1 VSRLARGR
9 LLASCGYVSRS
20 VQYVLVLAAGAA
32 LALPL
37 SPRAAAGDTP
47 PRKSAKPAPRD
58 LVADAREKQWATD
71 ASSAEEV
78 WERDPIAFSARDRA
92 TIRRHYRAAG
102 QGKPA
107 GASKQAGKLSPG
119 LRKQLRRNALLSP
132 RLQQRL
138 EPLDGEVERTLNP
151 LPWGYSRGLIGKDA
165 LIVEGRTQRVMDII
179 RDVTGRR

>member
-1 VSRLARGR
+1 M
-9 LLASCGYVSRS
+9 SCITHYA
-20 VQYVLVLAAGAA
+20 LVIAAGAA
-32 LALPL
+32 MALPL
-37 SPRAAAGDTP
+37 PPVAAASDRAAKHRA
-47 PRKSAKPAPRD
+47 APRD
-58 LVADAREKQWATD
+58 LVADAREKPWATD
-71 ASSAEEV
+71 ASAAEEV

-102 QGKPA
+102 QRRPA
-107 GASKQAGKLSPG
+107 GATKQTGKLSPG